1 MFEEESWLS
10 FSISDKNKN
19 VPYNLI
25 IIFTLL
31 LILVNIK
38 YKSLTG
44 ENPGE
49 AAEKRA
55 EKKLPRGTAFWFA
68 AVYLVN

>member
-1 MFEEESWLS
+1 
-10 FSISDKNKN
+10 
-19 VPYNLI
+19 LI